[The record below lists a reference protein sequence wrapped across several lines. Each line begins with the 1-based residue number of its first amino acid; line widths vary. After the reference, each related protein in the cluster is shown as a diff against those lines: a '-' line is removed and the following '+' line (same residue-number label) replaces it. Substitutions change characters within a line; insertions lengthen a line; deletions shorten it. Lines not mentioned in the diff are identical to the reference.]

1 MIRRPPRSTL
11 FPYTTLFRS
20 HRSSDGRHDML
31 CASLGI
37 AGLAAYMALRERSGV
52 LAAMAGSAGVVGA
65 AMTHAIGV
73 VYGVQLL
80 YLVLRFDRRRIRWSW
95 VAAAA
100 LPALVAGVA
109 WGVYI
114 MQAPDDFR
122 GQFFRAFG
130 GRAGFFSSPIAGT
143 IREFQ
148 TRYL

>member
-1 MIRRPPRSTL
+1 QGLYQQRLFTLAQAIGLLAAVFVLLRRISGVKWLAPATVSIL
-11 FPYTTLFRS
+11 CMDYFFV

-52 LAAMAGSAGVVGA
+52 LAAMAGSTGVVGA

-73 VYGVQLL
+73 VYGVQLV

-114 MQAPDDFR
+114 MQ
-122 GQFFRAFG
+122 
-130 GRAGFFSSPIAGT
+130 
-143 IREFQ
+143 
-148 TRYL
+148 